1 MLNESHIGSTLYA
14 PSGEVLRRS
23 NTLRGLIDHARR
35 SPVCSFHLVRDV
47 SPRVASLYPYA
58 VQVFYEDGARGVT
71 RFHDWRVAA
80 DWLAAR
86 RRSWGFVHA
95 HGLPDFVARYGQ
107 RIAGRT
113 P

>member
-1 MLNESHIGSTLYA
+1 MLEESHVGFTLYA
-14 PSGEVLRRS
+14 PSGEALRRS
-23 NTLRGLIDHARR
+23 DTLRGLIDHARR

-71 RFHDWRVAA
+71 RFSDWRVAA

-86 RRSWGFVHA
+86 RRSWGFVHV
-95 HGLPDFVARYGQ
+95 HGLPEFVARYGQ